1 MTDRPDNPIVLFDGV
16 CNFCVGSVQFIIRR
30 DREGAFRFAS
40 LQSDIGRE
48 LALEHG
54 VDPDAMNSLLLF
66 EQGKLHLRST
76 AALRIARRLRFP
88 WHLARI
94 FLLVPRILRDPIYRL
109 IAANRYRLFG
119 KREECMIPTPEI
131 RERFL

>member
-1 MTDRPDNPIVLFDGV
+1 MTDRPDHPIVLFDGV

-48 LALEHG
+48 LAVEHG